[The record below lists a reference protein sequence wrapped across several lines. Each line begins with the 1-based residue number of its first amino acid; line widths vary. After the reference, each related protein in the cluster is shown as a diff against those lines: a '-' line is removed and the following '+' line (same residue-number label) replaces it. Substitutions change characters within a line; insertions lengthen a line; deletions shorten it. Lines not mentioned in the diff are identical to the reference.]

1 MPGTLARSES
11 GHLIVVAIL
20 VVFAATL
27 FVVFAFDFF
36 VVFAV
41 AFFVGFFAGFFV
53 IGSLLSV
60 QYLKH
65 GSSSR
70 YTLEHD
76 TRQG

>member
-27 FVVFAFDFF
+27 FVVFASDFF

-41 AFFVGFFAGFFV
+41 AFFVG
-53 IGSLLSV
+53 LDDL
-60 QYLKH
+60 H
-65 GSSSR
+65 C
-70 YTLEHD
+70 
-76 TRQG
+76 